1 MGTLQVNTGRDEKT
15 ELSSRPP
22 HAGGSGGSSLHE
34 HRRGLWLI
42 GLFKL
47 SKAVLSVA
55 LGFGALKLLHHDVAS
70 VVLHIADTLKIDP
83 ENHLI
88 GLLMIKANLISAA
101 ELRRFSIIT
110 FSYAV
115 VCLVEGTGLML
126 EKRWAEYFTVT
137 LTALALPLE
146 CFELY
151 KEFTPPRLALLL
163 VNLAVLAY
171 LIWLLRRQL
180 WRQTEETAA

>member
-1 MGTLQVNTGRDEKT
+1 MSASTG
-15 ELSSRPP
+15 PC
-22 HAGGSGGSSLHE
+22 
-34 HRRGLWLI
+34 RGLRGKFAPRAQARPVADRPLQAH
-42 GLFKL
+42 
-47 SKAVLSVA
+47 KALLSVA

-70 VVLHIADTLKIDP
+70 VVLHIADALKIDP

-88 GLLMIKANLISAA
+88 GLLMIKANLISAT

-171 LIWLLRRQL
+171 LIWLLRR
-180 WRQTEETAA
+180 AALAAD